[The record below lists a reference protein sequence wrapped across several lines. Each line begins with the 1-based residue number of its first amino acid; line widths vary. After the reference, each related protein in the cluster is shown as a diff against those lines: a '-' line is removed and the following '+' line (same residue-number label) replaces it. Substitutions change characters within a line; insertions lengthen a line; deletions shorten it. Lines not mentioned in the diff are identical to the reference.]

1 MADDDMEFDSARK
14 LGCEVSSD
22 PTNPLLPI
30 MQACMMH
37 HPGEDMTIL
46 ERAYRRAVIQHS
58 TQRRKSGEPYII
70 HPLAVAQI
78 LADLG
83 MGPRVVAAGLLHDT
97 VEDTDYTLDECR
109 AEFGDTVTGL
119 VDGVTKLSKMEYGDS
134 AQAETIR
141 KMVVAMSRDVRVLVV
156 KLADRVH
163 NARTWRYVKTSSAVK
178 KAHETLDVYAP
189 LANRLGMNA
198 IKTELEELSFKT
210 IYPNIYN

>member
-1 MADDDMEFDSARK
+1 MRFVRPECWAARSARIR
-14 LGCEVSSD
+14 LTRLNQSSRCANTTI
-22 PTNPLLPI
+22 PTS
-30 MQACMMH
+30 
-37 HPGEDMTIL
+37 IL
-46 ERAYRRAVIQHS
+46 ARAYRRAVNQHS
-58 TQRRKSGEPYII
+58 SQRRKSGEPYII

-83 MGPRVVAAGLLHDT
+83 MGPLVVAAGLLHDT

-163 NARTWRYVKTSSAVK
+163 NART
-178 KAHETLDVYAP
+178 
-189 LANRLGMNA
+189 
-198 IKTELEELSFKT
+198 
-210 IYPNIYN
+210 